1 MLRKH
6 GSGRGRNQRWGEVN
20 QGRTRISC
28 VQRGVKKGLAMDDL
42 SLLEKPVY
50 STFWFVPFFP
60 NDEARTEQ
68 YMEQAGVVG
77 IATWL
82 SFIFGR
88 G

>member
-1 MLRKH
+1 MVGWL
-6 GSGRGRNQRWGEVN
+6 V
-20 QGRTRISC
+20 RINWNN
-28 VQRGVKKGLAMDDL
+28 LD
-42 SLLEKPVY
+42 
-50 STFWFVPFFP
+50 FWFVPFFP